1 MAIIIDNPN
10 KNITSQK
17 KQYGKLLVETSIKP
31 ENKSK
36 ITMGVNRNINQYG
49 AQSPNNVQS
58 EVKLGTKA
66 STGNKTNAEN
76 KESAQNKASQ
86 PLKIIK
92 NMEKR
97 KLIDARRSIKLGKG
111 QKLSLNQNVKSLSKL
126 IVTIDFN
133 ITSKDNKEF
142 DLDASVFMVDINN
155 KTVEKDFIFYENT
168 KSSCGGVIIKQDHNT
183 SLKEAYNES
192 IQLDLNLIPPHI
204 QKLAFTLTIY
214 EANERL
220 QNFGQVSEGC
230 FRIIEGDMKQEI
242 LNYEFSEDLS
252 IETAMVVAEIYRY
265 KDEWKINC
273 IGSGFRGGL
282 EALCNNYGIETV

>member
-1 MAIIIDNPN
+1 MDIIIDNRN
-10 KNITSQK
+10 KKITSQK
-17 KQYGKLLVETSIKP
+17 KQYGKLVVETSIKP
-31 ENKSK
+31 ENKFK
-36 ITMGVNRNINQYG
+36 IAMGANKNTNEYNT
-49 AQSPNNVQS
+49 QSLNNVQHKVESDPKANS
-58 EVKLGTKA
+58 ESKA
-66 STGNKTNAEN
+66 SP
-76 KESAQNKASQ
+76 
-86 PLKIIK
+86 PLKISK

-97 KLIDARRSIKLGKG
+97 KLVDERRSIKLGKG
-111 QKLSLNQNVKSLSKL
+111 QKLSLNQNVKNLSKL
-126 IVTIDFN
+126 IVTLDFN
-133 ITSKDNKEF
+133 IASKDNKEF

-155 KTVEKDFIFYENT
+155 KTAEKDFIFYENT
-168 KSSCGGVIIKQDHNT
+168 KSSCGGIIIKQDHNT

-192 IQLDLNLIPPHI
+192 IQLDLNLIPSYI

-230 FRIIEGDMKQEI
+230 FRIIEGNMKQEI
-242 LNYEFSEDLS
+242 LNYKFSEDMS

-282 EALCNNYGIETV
+282 EALCNNYGIETI

>member
-1 MAIIIDNPN
+1 MAIIIDNRN
-10 KNITSQK
+10 KKITSQK
-17 KQYGKLLVETSIKP
+17 KQYGKLVVETSIKP
-31 ENKSK
+31 ENKLK
-36 ITMGVNRNINQYG
+36 IAMGANKNTNEYNT
-49 AQSPNNVQS
+49 QSLNNVQHKVESDPKANS
-58 EVKLGTKA
+58 ESKA
-66 STGNKTNAEN
+66 SP
-76 KESAQNKASQ
+76 
-86 PLKIIK
+86 PLKISK

-97 KLIDARRSIKLGKG
+97 KLVDERRSIKLGKG

-126 IVTIDFN
+126 IVTLDFN
-133 ITSKDNKEF
+133 IASKDNKEF

-155 KTVEKDFIFYENT
+155 KTAEKDFIFYENT
-168 KSSCGGVIIKQDHNT
+168 KSSCGGIIIKQDHNT

-192 IQLDLNLIPPHI
+192 IQLDLNLIPSHI

-230 FRIIEGDMKQEI
+230 FRIIEGNMKQEI
-242 LNYEFSEDLS
+242 LNYKFSEDMS

-282 EALCNNYGIETV
+282 EALCNNYGIETI